1 MEKHTAY
8 YELLKQLGQ
17 PDCPICALAHRR
29 THAFL
34 ERYLDEG
41 VVHEDTW
48 DRLAAAGGWCG
59 RHAQEI
65 EGFDDGLAVSLFYGH
80 LLKRRMDA
88 LHAGKALL
96 PHPPGAVQASTLL
109 GRLRGDAVQLECP
122 ACAIE
127 HETERT
133 QAHLVAK
140 ALDESEAVAAMAAH
154 PGFCLGHVDLVLQRA
169 DDKHHAAFRAQQSKK
184 LQALAD
190 ELELFVRRS
199 EHPSTSPGQAEFGAE
214 RDAWKRALKRYYG
227 LGLGGF

>member
-48 DRLAAAGGWCG
+48 DRLVAAGGWCG
-59 RHAQEI
+59 RHAHEI
-65 EGFDDGLAVSLFYGH
+65 EGFDDGLAVSLFYGY
-80 LLKRRMDA
+80 LLKKKTEA
-88 LHAGKALL
+88 LHAGKPLL
-96 PHPPGAVQASTLL
+96 PHTPGTIEASTML
-109 GRLRGDAVQLECP
+109 GRLRGQDAQLECP

-140 ALDESEAVAAMAAH
+140 ALDESEAVAAMDAH

-169 DDKHHAAFRAQQSKK
+169 DEKHRAAFRAQQSKK
-184 LQALAD
+184 LQTLAD

-199 EHPSTSPGQAEFGAE
+199 EHGATEPIGAE

-227 LGLGGF
+227 LSLGEA

>member
-48 DRLAAAGGWCG
+48 DRLVAAGGWCG
-59 RHAQEI
+59 RHAHEI
-65 EGFDDGLAVSLFYGH
+65 EGFDDGLAVALFYGH
-80 LLKRRMDA
+80 LLKLKQAELYNGRLM
-88 LHAGKALL
+88 L
-96 PHPPGAVQASTLL
+96 PSQPGEADRTSLL
-109 GRLRGDAVQLECP
+109 GRFRRDQAQLQCP
-122 ACAIE
+122 ACSIE
-127 HETERT
+127 HETEHT
-133 QAHLVAK
+133 QAHLVAM
-140 ALDESEAVAAMAAH
+140 ALGEVEAVAAMEAH

-169 DDKHHAAFRAQQSKK
+169 AEAHRETFRVQQGAK
-184 LQALAD
+184 LKALAD

-199 EHPSTSPGQAEFGAE
+199 EHSSTGSEQAPFGAE
-214 RDAWKRALKRYYG
+214 KDAWKRALKRYYG
-227 LGLGGF
+227 LSLGEA